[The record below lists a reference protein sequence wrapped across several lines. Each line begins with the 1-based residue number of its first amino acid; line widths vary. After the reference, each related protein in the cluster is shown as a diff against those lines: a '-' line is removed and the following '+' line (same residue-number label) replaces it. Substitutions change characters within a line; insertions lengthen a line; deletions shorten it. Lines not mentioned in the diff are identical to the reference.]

1 MGKTLTKLDQDTIVD
16 VTFEVRFASNT
27 EAVANILLGMLFNK
41 FRSEFPNI
49 EKTPIGGMGMPS
61 QLIES
66 DPRLRYVH
74 YYKLLGDAYTLSV
87 GEHVF
92 SLACKRPYTG
102 WSNYKPKI
110 IEMLA
115 FVNEAG
121 VIDTIERFSL
131 KYSNFVS
138 IDNDMTLNK
147 FLVEISAGEFDI
159 SNQPL
164 TFHTELVVGDYTNI
178 IDIKTGAVATLVGE
192 GEFKGVAFDVDTIHK
207 GGYANFWEEIDGL
220 LEEAH
225 SVAKNI
231 FTGLLKPEAIEKLGP
246 TWE

>member
-1 MGKTLTKLDQDTIVD
+1 MDKTLKKLDQDTILEA
-16 VTFEVRFASNT
+16 TFEVRFSSKTA
-27 EAVANILLGMLFNK
+27 AVANILPGMLFNE

-49 EKTPIGGMGMPS
+49 EKTPLTGMPS
-61 QLIES
+61 QLLEADS
-66 DPRLRYVH
+66 RLRYAH
-74 YYKLLGDAYTLSV
+74 YYKLPGDAYTLLV

-92 SLACKRPYTG
+92 SVSCKRPYTG
-102 WSNYKPKI
+102 WSNYQSKI
-110 IEMLA
+110 IEMMD
-115 FVNEAG
+115 FVHNAN
-121 VIDTIERFSL
+121 VIDAVERFSL

-138 IDNDMTLNK
+138 IDNDMTLNN

-159 SNQPL
+159 TNQPL
-164 TFHTELVVGDYTNI
+164 IFHTELIVDDYINI

-207 GGYANFWEEIDGL
+207 GGYANFWEEISDL

-225 SVAKNI
+225 AVEKKV
-231 FTGLLKPEAIEKLGP
+231 FTGLLKPEAIERLGP